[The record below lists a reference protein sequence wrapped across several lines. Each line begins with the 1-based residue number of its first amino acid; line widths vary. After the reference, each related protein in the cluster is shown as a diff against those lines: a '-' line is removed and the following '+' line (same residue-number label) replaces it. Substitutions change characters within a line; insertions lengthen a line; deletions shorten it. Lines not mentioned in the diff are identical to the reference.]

1 MAILEHL
8 LHQPSH
14 VSVVAGSV
22 VFAGLFFLTRSA
34 ASLSRLAFA
43 LILFEIVFVTLH
55 YSGMFYHTV
64 LLKDIAFQAVNFTLF
79 LLWLGHFSDKET
91 FRVTPTPLNGAILVF
106 FWLGIVG
113 AMAAPRQFWYY
124 AMEWSVRFAA
134 AGLFFYLI
142 VTFVNTRRRW
152 TIALHTYVA
161 MVPITSIYA
170 ILQMQGLDME
180 KWGYAVKHA
189 TFANK
194 DFFASFLTY
203 TTPIAL
209 CMAIGARR
217 PLAAA
222 GYAISALLGLYNLW
236 VGETRGAWLGM
247 MVFLGLLAWF
257 ECRFGRLRE
266 WLGRRWKT
274 VAIAALASLV
284 VVSLGLAV
292 MSAHRLETLQ
302 SIFQVHKGTNIIRLY
317 MWWGASR
324 MLWDNP
330 WFGQG
335 LGTSFVTFPFFRPDR
350 YRRIGMAPST
360 DYVHSEPMQFLCEQG
375 ILGFSGWLAMLA
387 VFLTVAYRRL
397 KQTQDVADRYALF
410 GLVGGFVGA
419 VVHDSLNINLR
430 YTSSM
435 MAFWGSMALATRL
448 AIGFDPETRKQTL
461 QDIRRRA
468 ESVSPAHHQA
478 VRHFVILPAAIT
490 AFAFMAYCQFRVLKG
505 DCACKIA
512 MADRGR
518 SISSIPLGKT
528 ALQSNPYNPSAAY
541 ALASAYHDINE
552 PGKTLEA
559 LGAVMQLAPNHS
571 YTHRVIAANL
581 MRLYF
586 TTNQPKYL
594 HAANLEFEGFA
605 VMNNDHEPHMK
616 VIEGYRTYL
625 KNGARAH
632 HHNQFIFWL
641 VQEDGFFNLLRFWSG
656 WEWGVGRYPED
667 LHLQT
672 LYATY
677 LQAGETAMQD
687 HWNLRVEFVRI
698 SGRPWQEAQYA
709 VKMAAAF
716 ASRRLHVLRYALG
729 GLLVLKDPE
738 ADLLY
743 LINILEGLRPEHL
756 PANLCRGMRQEL
768 IRAAEGRID
777 SPLLYYALGVLSH
790 RADERDMATRFFAT
804 ARNRAVGDDSH
815 ARILRRI
822 SQYGY

>member
-8 LHQPSH
+8 IHPPVH

-34 ASLSRLAFA
+34 ASLSRLSFA
-43 LILFEIVFVTLH
+43 LILFEIVFVTLQQIAI
-55 YSGMFYHTV
+55 
-64 LLKDIAFQAVNFTLF
+64 LKDVAFQAVNFTLF

-91 FRVTPTPLNGAILVF
+91 FRVAPTPLNGAILVF
-106 FWLGIVG
+106 FWLGIGG

-124 AMEWSVRFAA
+124 AVEWAVRFAA

-142 VTFVNTRRRW
+142 ITFVNTRRRW
-152 TIALHTYVA
+152 DIALHTYVA

-170 ILQMQGLDME
+170 ILQMQGLGME

-189 TFANK
+189 TFGNK

-203 TTPIAL
+203 TTPIAICL
-209 CMAIGARR
+209 SIGARR

-222 GYAISALLGLYNLW
+222 GYAITALLGLYNLW

-247 MVFLGLLAWF
+247 MVFFGLLAWF

-274 VAIAALASLV
+274 VAIAALVALV

-317 MWWGASR
+317 MWWGAAR
-324 MLWDNP
+324 MLWDDP

-335 LGTSFVTFPFFRPDR
+335 LGTSHVTFPFFRPDR
-350 YRRIGMAPST
+350 YRRVGMGPIT

-375 ILGFSGWLAMLA
+375 ILGLSGWLAMLA

-410 GLVGGFVGA
+410 GLVAGFVGA

-468 ESVSPAHHQA
+468 ESVSPAGGRA
-478 VRHFVILPAAIT
+478 VRHFVILPAALA
-490 AFAFMAYCQFRVLKG
+490 AFTFMAYCQFRVFQGNRSLKKASPDG
-505 DCACKIA
+505 
-512 MADRGR
+512 GR

-528 ALQSNPYNPSAAY
+528 VLQSNPYNPAAAY
-541 ALASAYHDINE
+541 ALACAYLEKNE
-552 PGKTLEA
+552 PGNALEA
-559 LGAVMQLAPNHS
+559 FRAVMQLAPNYA
-571 YTHRVIAANL
+571 YTHRLIAANL
-581 MRLYF
+581 MRLYL
-586 TTNQPKYL
+586 TTNQLKYL
-594 HAANLEFEGFA
+594 YAAYLEFEGFT
-605 VMNNDHEPHMK
+605 VMNNDHEPHMMI
-616 VIEGYRTYL
+616 IEGYRMYM

-641 VQEDGFFNLLRFWSG
+641 AQEDLFFNLLRYWNG
-656 WEWGVGRYPED
+656 WAWGFGLYPED
-667 LHLQT
+667 LHVQT
-672 LYATY
+672 LYDTY
-677 LQAGETAMQD
+677 LRDGEAAMHD
-687 HWNLRVEFVRI
+687 HWKLRVEFVRL
-698 SGRPWQEAQYA
+698 SGRPWQEVQYA
-709 VKMAAAF
+709 IKMASALAP
-716 ASRRLHVLRYALG
+716 RRAHVLQYVLG
-729 GLLVLKDPE
+729 GIVRLKDPE
-738 ADLLY
+738 TDLLY

-756 PANLCRGMRQEL
+756 PADLCHIMREQL
-768 IRAAEGRID
+768 IGAAAGRID

-790 RADERDMATRFFAT
+790 RAGDRDHAAGFFAT
-804 ARNRAVGDDSH
+804 ARNRAAGDDSH
-815 ARILRRI
+815 VRILRRI
-822 SQYGY
+822 SRYGY

>member
-274 VAIAALASLV
+274 VAIAALVALV

-317 MWWGASR
+317 MWWGAAR
-324 MLWDNP
+324 MLWDDP

-335 LGTSFVTFPFFRPDR
+335 LGTSHVTFPFFRPDR
-350 YRRIGMAPST
+350 YRRVGMGPIT

-375 ILGFSGWLAMLA
+375 ILGLSGWLAMLA

-410 GLVGGFVGA
+410 GLVAGFVGA